1 MSNAPTI
8 VCAVDFSDHSK
19 VALDWAC
26 AWARHFGARLMVVT
40 VVEPLLVNAAAAT
53 YDMDLVREEVLPE
66 LRQFVGTTD
75 AAVRARRMSP
85 EYVVLVGEPAAEIVA
100 LAQRERAQLI
110 VMATHGLSGYRKMLV
125 GSTTEK
131 VLRQV
136 TVPVLIAPPSDQG
149 LPAPHSLTT
158 GFGHVLV
165 PVDFKDESSRDLRA
179 GAAIART
186 LGVRLVMLHVVAP
199 INGLERL
206 RPHIDVQSRSVRGGR
221 ARGPATHV
229 QDPGVDRH
237 RICYSDR
244 IACGGNSQDGSRA
257 RRGADCHGPAA
268 SGTLPGGGQGRSPI
282 AC

>member
-110 VMATHGLSGYRKMLV
+110 VMATHGL
-125 GSTTEK
+125 
-131 VLRQV
+131 
-136 TVPVLIAPPSDQG
+136 
-149 LPAPHSLTT
+149 
-158 GFGHVLV
+158 
-165 PVDFKDESSRDLRA
+165 
-179 GAAIART
+179 
-186 LGVRLVMLHVVAP
+186 VATAKC
-199 INGLERL
+199 L
-206 RPHIDVQSRSVRGGR
+206 
-221 ARGPATHV
+221 
-229 QDPGVDRH
+229 
-237 RICYSDR
+237 
-244 IACGGNSQDGSRA
+244 
-257 RRGADCHGPAA
+257 
-268 SGTLPGGGQGRSPI
+268 
-282 AC
+282 